1 MTIRFV
7 CDRIVNGKA
16 YPALT
21 THTAE
26 PYTAQ
31 WKQFIDHSPRTVPAE
46 LLEYCNEHDV
56 AYELYTI
63 DTFPDDSYY
72 IVHLG
77 WFDFGVDYIGL
88 LPDAVFDA
96 VRSGSLRIL
105 FYYHEG
111 DNPFRIKDRL
121 DTLCAAWGLN
131 YNVYKFVSGN
141 TAAADIDNF
150 VWFADHELLY
160 YTRNKNEQKIL
171 ETPGSPMKVFTAL
184 NRTHKW
190 WRATAVADL
199 HRRGLLDNSYW
210 SYNTDITIQDQI
222 EDCPIEID
230 TLNIREDLIDF
241 ISNGPYRADA
251 LTTDQHNDHA
261 LTVEEHYTNS
271 YCNIVFE
278 TVFDADQSGGAFLTE
293 KTFKPIKHGQAF
305 VVAGPAGTLR
315 TLRSLGYR
323 TFDHCIDT
331 SYDLIEDNTL
341 RWIALRGV
349 IESIKHGNLELFRR
363 LCAADVAHNQAL
375 FLTSKADRLNMLFR
389 KIQND

>member
-7 CDRIVNGKA
+7 CDRIVNGRA

-26 PYTAQ
+26 PYTRQ
-31 WKQFIDHSPRTVPAE
+31 WKQFIDHYPRTVPAE

-56 AYELYTI
+56 AYELYTT
-63 DTFPDDSYY
+63 DNFPANSYY

-77 WFDFGVDYIGL
+77 FFDFAVDYIGL
-88 LPDAVFDA
+88 LPLRVFDA
-96 VRSGSLRIL
+96 VKQNRLRIL

-121 DTLCAAWGLN
+121 DSLCAMYGLN
-131 YNVYKFVSGN
+131 YDSYKFVSGN
-141 TAAADIDNF
+141 TAAADIANF

-160 YTRNKNEQKIL
+160 YTRNKNEQRIV

-210 SYNTDITIQDQI
+210 SYNTDITIEDQI
-222 EDCPIEID
+222 TDCPIEID
-230 TLNIREDLIDF
+230 RLNIRDDLMYF
-241 ISNGPYRADA
+241 ISKGPYRADTLSA
-251 LTTDQHNDHA
+251 DDHNNHA
-261 LTVEEHYTNS
+261 VTVEEHYTNS

-305 VVAGPAGTLR
+305 VIAGPAGTLR

-323 TFDHCIDT
+323 TFDSAIDT
-331 SYDLIEDNTL
+331 SYDSIQDNTE
-341 RWIALRGV
+341 RWIALRQV

-363 LCAADVAHNQAL
+363 RCAADVEHNQAL

-389 KIQND
+389 KIHND